1 MSTDLNSV
9 VKQEAKKK
17 SKKDK
22 PSTSKVIAEARW
34 LDKSE
39 HQDDQLNKEGK
50 VVSVV
55 PGRKSRTGSPG
66 RQRKQITSTTARLHN
81 ICAPVWRLA
90 LRNNIIKLIQV

>member
-1 MSTDLNSV
+1 MGTDLNSV
-9 VKQEAKKK
+9 VKQEGSRREKKQK

-39 HQDDQLNKEGK
+39 RQDDQLNKEGK

-55 PGRKSRTGSPG
+55 PGRKGRTGSPG
-66 RQRKQITSTTARLHN
+66 RQRKQITSTTAR
-81 ICAPVWRLA
+81 
-90 LRNNIIKLIQV
+90 

>member
-1 MSTDLNSV
+1 MGTDLNSV
-9 VKQEAKKK
+9 VKQEGSRRGKKQK

-39 HQDDQLNKEGK
+39 RQDDQLNKEGK

-66 RQRKQITSTTARLHN
+66 RQRKQITSTTAR
-81 ICAPVWRLA
+81 
-90 LRNNIIKLIQV
+90 